1 MEDRSFRVVWEIDVD
16 APDARAAAVQAHD
29 SVISGIASVY
39 EIHEWDQPDMITATP
54 VAMIDI
60 KEPDADLPVPD
71 KRSFNENYM
80 GPTII

>member
-1 MEDRSFRVVWEIDVD
+1 MEDKSYRVVWEIDID
-16 APDARAAAVQAHD
+16 APDAKAAAQQAYD
-29 SVISGIASVY
+29 SVVNGIATVF

-54 VAMIDI
+54 VAMIDV

-71 KRSFNENYM
+71 RRIFNENYM

>member
-16 APDARAAAVQAHD
+16 APDAKIAAVLAHN
-29 SVISGIASVY
+29 SAMNGIATVY

-54 VAMIDI
+54 VAMIDVS
-60 KEPDADLPVPD
+60 EPDEDLPVPD
-71 KRSFNENYM
+71 KRIFNENYM

>member
-1 MEDRSFRVVWEIDVD
+1 MEDRSFRVVWEIDID
-16 APDARAAAVQAHD
+16 APDASTAAVQAHD
-29 SVISGIASVY
+29 SVVNGLASVY

-54 VAMIDI
+54 VAMIDV

-71 KRSFNENYM
+71 RRIFNENYM